1 VSDFELVDAEHRAF
15 PPLASPLEGSSM
27 TDKNWGKLDRI
38 AAEAA
43 QYVADNF
50 ATVTNCGATP
60 TDDCAQQYL
69 KNFAQKAYRRPLTTD
84 EQTRLTT
91 LYTTALKGAD
101 GATINEAVQY
111 GVYAILQTPQ
121 FQYRTE
127 FGSDWKVNGALTPH
141 EVASMLSYFLTDDAP
156 DQALLDAAT
165 QGKLATPEDIGAQV
179 DRILS
184 TDAAK
189 KNLAGAL
196 MSYFSY
202 PNLETQVIQDAAF
215 TGDMRMAMYHEAEL
229 FFASTLWGPPLS
241 ELLVSRKG
249 FINATLAPL
258 YNITQ
263 FPPAGAMLDAN
274 GFAQIDLPMNR
285 TGMLTQ
291 AGFLANRSRP
301 NATSVVGRGL
311 LIKNTLL
318 CTETPPPPDSVAATI
333 DKINKDNPNA
343 TQRQL
348 SQIRTTTSPC
358 NGCHGTFDAYG
369 LALDTFDV
377 LGR

>member
-1 VSDFELVDAEHRAF
+1 
-15 PPLASPLEGSSM
+15 
-27 TDKNWGKLDRI
+27 
-38 AAEAA
+38 
-43 QYVADNF
+43 
-50 ATVTNCGATP
+50 
-60 TDDCAQQYL
+60 
-69 KNFAQKAYRRPLTTD
+69 
-84 EQTRLTT
+84 
-91 LYTTALKGAD
+91 
-101 GATINEAVQY
+101 
-111 GVYAILQTPQ
+111 
-121 FQYRTE
+121 
-127 FGSDWKVNGALTPH
+127 
-141 EVASMLSYFLTDDAP
+141 
-156 DQALLDAAT
+156 
-165 QGKLATPEDIGAQV
+165 
-179 DRILS
+179 
-184 TDAAK
+184 
-189 KNLAGAL
+189 
-196 MSYFSY
+196 
-202 PNLETQVIQDAAF
+202 
-215 TGDMRMAMYHEAEL
+215 
-229 FFASTLWGPPLS
+229 
-241 ELLVSRKG
+241 VSRKG
-249 FINATLAPL
+249 FVNATLAPL

-274 GFAQIDLPMNR
+274 GFAQIELPMNR

-377 LGR
+377 LGRYRDKDDQGRPIDTSVTLPAQVGGGTAKDITEVAQQLAGNGAFAKCMGRNLVNYALADVSKGAAEIDGCAAQRISDAFANTDKSFPALVKAVATSTAFSTRSKGAEGVTQ